1 MTFKDKKHK
10 EIYDIVRELYPDM
23 TNVTITVNC
32 QEMEID
38 CNDRI
43 IVGDYSMRKING
55 DWCEKIDNKKE
66 QSN

>member
-1 MTFKDKKHK
+1 MTHKDKKHK
-10 EIYDIVRELYPDM
+10 EIYDIIRELYPDM

-38 CNDRI
+38 CNDRL

-55 DWCEKIDNKKE
+55 DWCEKLDDKKE
-66 QSN
+66 K